1 MKKILKLVA
10 GISVFIFWESRY
22 DAFSKIHDYYSS
34 DVSASV
40 SGRILK
46 SELNGGRKSS
56 SHNVEYQYVVNGYTF
71 VSDTVSYKAPGSSY
85 SRRIV
90 RKYPAGK
97 KVTVYYDPRNPRYSV
112 LELGSLESRVF
123 FQAGFG
129 VIFALCVALWPAAKP
144 RS

>member
-1 MKKILKLVA
+1 MKKQLKLVA
-10 GISVFIFWESRY
+10 GLAVFIFWESRY

-34 DVSASV
+34 NISASV

-46 SELNGGRKSS
+46 SERNGSSKRS

-85 SRRIV
+85 SRRTV
-90 RKYPAGK
+90 RKYPVGK
-97 KVTVYYDPRNPRYSV
+97 QVTVYYDPRNPRYSV
-112 LELGSLESRVF
+112 LEPGNLETRVF

-129 VIFALCVALWPAAKP
+129 VFLALCVALWPAGRP